1 MKRLMLALAAFA
13 AFGAGCESQGNRS
26 STAAYDDAG
35 QNQRLVDRQGNET
48 SETTAAAAAE
58 QRTEQRAEQREQ
70 QRSAQQG
77 ESRRVDAS
85 ARTRGEGER
94 QGDRTRFTMAYPTG
108 DRNSSVLLVEKTVPN
123 QVRLNQPFQYEI
135 KVTNITDATL
145 DDVRIREEVP
155 QGLNITASQPERQG
169 EGEQQGWE
177 VGALKPKESR
187 TIQVSAV
194 AERQG
199 QLPTCVL
206 ASYQPSLCAAVNVVN
221 PQIEVTKRA
230 PARVDI
236 CEDIVFEY
244 SVTNIG
250 SGSTEP
256 VIVREQLP
264 EGLTTQNGNNVIE
277 MDAGVLREGQTKT
290 GRVKIKAAKPGE
302 YRGGAIAT
310 SAGGLRA
317 ETGETTTFI
326 TQPRLA
332 VNIEAPE
339 QEYVDRPIAYRVTVT
354 NQGDAPARDAVAIV
368 AVPGGTKVVNV
379 GSDGRAQRNAVQ
391 WALGTLEPQASKT
404 ITFTLQ
410 AAEGSTLST
419 VARASAVCAPEVSDT
434 AQTRIQTIPALVLET
449 VDLADPVRV
458 GENVVY
464 RITVSNQG
472 SGPDNNIRITAKLPP
487 ELQYV
492 SARGTTEATAEGQ
505 SVRFAPVETLAP
517 GRSATWELTA
527 KGGQGGDVRFEVNLE
542 SEALTK
548 PAYENEPTRLY

>member
-1 MKRLMLALAAFA
+1 MKRMIFALAALAAF
-13 AFGAGCESQGNRS
+13 GVVGCETQGDRS
-26 STAAYDDAG
+26 AAYYDDTARDE
-35 QNQRLVDRQGNET
+35 RLVDREGNQ
-48 SETTAAAAAE
+48 TTEAAAAT
-58 QRTEQRAEQREQ
+58 QRTEQRGEQRN
-70 QRSAQQG
+70 

-123 QVRLNQPFQYEI
+123 QVRLSQPFQYEI

-145 DDVRIREEVP
+145 DDVRVREEVP
-155 QGLNITASQPERQG
+155 EGLKITAAKPERQG

-177 VGALKPKESR
+177 IGALKPRESR

-221 PQIEVTKRA
+221 PQIQVTKRVPERA
-230 PARVDI
+230 DI
-236 CEDIVFEY
+236 CEEIVFEY

-250 SGSTEP
+250 SGNTEP
-256 VIVREQLP
+256 VIVRDQLP
-264 EGLTTQNGNNVIE
+264 EGLTTQNGNNVVE

-302 YRGGAIAT
+302 YRSRAVAS
-310 SAGGLRA
+310 SAGGLTA

-332 VNIEAPE
+332 VNIEGPE
-339 QEYVDRPIAYRVTVT
+339 QEYVDRPIQYQVTVT
-354 NQGDAPARDAVAIV
+354 NEGDAPARDAVAIV
-368 AVPGGTKVVNV
+368 AVPGGSKVVNV
-379 GSDGRAQRNAVQ
+379 GSEGRAQRNAVQ
-391 WALGTLEPQASKT
+391 WPLGTLEPKASKT
-404 ITFTLQ
+404 ITFTLS
-410 AAEGSTLST
+410 ATEGTTLAT
-419 VARASAVCAPEVSDT
+419 VARASAVCASEVTDT
-434 AQTRIQTIPALVLET
+434 AETRIQTIPALVLET
-449 VDLADPVRV
+449 VDLVDPVRV
-458 GENVVY
+458 GDNVVY
-464 RITVSNQG
+464 KITVTNQG
-472 SGPDNNIRITAKLPP
+472 SGPDNDIRITAKLPP

-505 SVRFAPVETLAP
+505 SVRFAPVQSLAP

-527 KGGQGGDVRFEVNLE
+527 KGQQGGDVRFEVNLE

>member
-13 AFGAGCESQGNRS
+13 AFGAGCESQDNRS
-26 STAAYDDAG
+26 STYSDDGG
-35 QNQRLVDRQGNET
+35 QNQRLVDRQGNESSQT
-48 SETTAAAAAE
+48 AAAE
-58 QRTEQRAEQREQ
+58 QG
-70 QRSAQQG
+70 G

-123 QVRLNQPFQYEI
+123 QVRLNQPFQYDI

-155 QGLNITASQPERQG
+155 EGLNITASQPERQG
-169 EGEQQGWE
+169 QGEQQGWE
-177 VGALKPKESR
+177 IGALKPRESR

-194 AERQG
+194 AQRQG
-199 QLPTCVL
+199 QLATCVL

-250 SGSTEP
+250 SGATEP
-256 VIVREQLP
+256 VVVREQLP

-302 YRGGAIAT
+302 FRGGAIAT

-317 ETGETTTFI
+317 ETGETTTVI

-332 VNIEAPE
+332 VNIEGPE

-368 AVPGGTKVVNV
+368 AVPGGSKVVNV
-379 GSDGRAQRNAVQ
+379 GSEGRAQRNAVQ
-391 WALGTLEPQASKT
+391 WALGTLEPQGSKT
-404 ITFTLQ
+404 VTFTLS
-410 AAEGSTLST
+410 AMEGATLST
-419 VARASAVCAPEVSDT
+419 AARASAVCASEVSDT
-434 AQTRIQTIPALVLET
+434 AETRIQTIPALVLET

-458 GENVVY
+458 GDNVVY
-464 RITVSNQG
+464 RITVTNQG

-505 SVRFAPVETLAP
+505 SVRFAPVQTLAP

-527 KGGQGGDVRFEVNLE
+527 KGSQGGDVRFEVNLE